1 MSKSAAKRRL
11 LTVVMDGVGVSPV
24 TWGNA
29 VAHAHTPN
37 MQWLR
42 GAAGYLELAAHG
54 KAVGLPSDSDIGNSE
69 VGHNSIGAGRIF
81 DQGAKLVQQAIDGGA
96 SGASGESGKS
106 GSMFAGETW
115 REAVQRV
122 AGGGGHT
129 ENSAHKKTL
138 HKKILHF
145 IGLLSDGNVHS
156 HEKHLHAMLRQAKKD
171 GVGRVRI
178 HALLDGRDVGQKTAE
193 VYVDRLEKVLA
204 ELNSAD
210 FDARVASGGGRMVI
224 TMDRYEAD
232 WSMVQRGWETHVH
245 GQPSYPDHHGHHT
258 AGATFPS
265 LSAAIAEFR
274 KDSTLTDQYLPPFVI
289 ANSPSDQSPCGTIE
303 NGDAVIF
310 FNFRGDRGIEISR
323 AFAEDNFSA
332 FDRGRRPDVFFA
344 GMMQYDGDL
353 KIPARFL
360 VKPPV
365 IDNTLGEYLAG
376 QGVRQFACSET
387 QKFGHVTYFW
397 NGNRSGYFDRKI
409 EEYVEIP
416 SDNIRFELK
425 PWMKAEEIC
434 EATVTRMLSGS
445 FDFGRIN
452 FANGDMVGHTGDFD
466 AAVEAVATVD
476 LMLGRLIAAA
486 KKSGV
491 ILLITADHGNADEM
505 FDAPPPQDGSDPYP
519 YLPIETRPRPKTS
532 HTLSRVPLFAFD
544 PSGIVRMR
552 TDIAKPGLA
561 NLANTMLS
569 LMGLPQQAG
578 FLSSLVV
585 EP

>member
-1 MSKSAAKRRL
+1 MTKSPAKRRV

-24 TWGNA
+24 TYGNA

-42 GAAGYLELAAHG
+42 SAAGYLQLAAHG

-69 VGHNSIGAGRIF
+69 VGHNALGAGRVF
-81 DQGAKLVQQAIDGGA
+81 DQGAKLVQNAID
-96 SGASGESGKS
+96 S

-115 REAVQRV
+115 REMIQ
-122 AGGGGHT
+122 HNT
-129 ENSAHKKTL
+129 
-138 HKKILHF
+138 LHF

-156 HEKHLHAMLRQAKKD
+156 HENHLHAMLRQAKKD
-171 GVGRVRI
+171 GVRRVRI
-178 HALLDGRDVGQKTAE
+178 HVLLDGRDVGQKTAE
-193 VYVDRLEKVLA
+193 VYVERLERLLS
-204 ELNSAD
+204 ELNGAD

-232 WSMVQRGWETHVH
+232 WSMVENGWKTHVH
-245 GQPSYPDHHGHHT
+245 GKGPVYPSIK
-258 AGATFPS
+258 
-265 LSAAIAEFR
+265 AAIAEFR
-274 KDSTLTDQYLPPFVI
+274 KDPALTDQYLPAFVI
-289 ANSPSDQSPCGTIE
+289 SQSPSDPAPCGTIE
-303 NGDAVIF
+303 SGDAVIF
-310 FNFRGDRGIEISR
+310 FNFRGDRAIEISR
-323 AFAEDNFSA
+323 AFMEDDFKA
-332 FDRGRRPDVFFA
+332 FDRGRRPDVFYA

-353 KIPARFL
+353 KIPPRYL

-365 IDNTLGEYLAG
+365 IDQTLGELLAS
-376 QGVRQFACSET
+376 QGIRQFACSET

-425 PWMKAEEIC
+425 PWMKAAEIC
-434 EATVTRMLSGS
+434 DETVSRMLSGA

-476 LMLGRLIAAA
+476 LMLGRLIDAA

-505 FDAPPPQDGSDPYP
+505 FDAAPPKDGSDPYP
-519 YLPIETRPRPKTS
+519 YLPISTRPRPKTS
-532 HTLSRVPLFAFD
+532 HTLSAVPLFAFD
-544 PSGIVRMR
+544 PKGLVKMR

-561 NLANTMLS
+561 NLANTTLS

-578 FLSSLVV
+578 FLPALV
-585 EP
+585 